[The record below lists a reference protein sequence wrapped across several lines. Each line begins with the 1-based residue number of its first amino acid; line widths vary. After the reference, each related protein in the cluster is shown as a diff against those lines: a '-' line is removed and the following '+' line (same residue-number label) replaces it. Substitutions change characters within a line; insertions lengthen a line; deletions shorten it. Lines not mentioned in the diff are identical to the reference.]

1 MEQRLPTSAGMVW
14 EGELARLVAHART
27 NCMVLNLR
35 GQCASSETSVSRAK
49 DAAKAMGV
57 QRWQSQAGLPNKPRL
72 RSPYLLEL
80 HLVLCGGDRSTAGQK
95 ASELLDNSCLQCVEV
110 TQDA

>member
-1 MEQRLPTSAGMVW
+1 MHFGCLEKLTA
-14 EGELARLVAHART
+14 LL
-27 NCMVLNLR
+27 
-35 GQCASSETSVSRAK
+35 
-49 DAAKAMGV
+49 
-57 QRWQSQAGLPNKPRL
+57 L

-95 ASELLDNSCLQCVEV
+95 ASELIDNSCLQRVEV